1 MAPLRRSID
10 GNTQL
15 HGRRRDGAAFPAD
28 AMASPLRE
36 GALVILTVRDMTE
49 SWEQEEALRRALDDK
64 NTLLKEL
71 YHRVKNNLQLII
83 SLFNLQV
90 RALPSGQARQAL
102 VDAAGRV
109 RAMALVHERL
119 YQSGTLSSIRLDGYV
134 RELCEQLAGAASAAQ
149 RGVGLH
155 VEAEPLEVGLDVA
168 VPLGLL
174 LNELVTNSL
183 KHGFPDGR
191 HGHVHVRVARVTDET
206 VRLTVRDDGVGLP
219 PGMSRTSQQTL
230 GLKLV
235 SALSEQ
241 MRARFALDED
251 NGVVA
256 TLEFRVP
263 GTAPAASS
271 RPTAAT
277 SGQISGP
284 VSK

>member
-1 MAPLRRSID
+1 
-10 GNTQL
+10 
-15 HGRRRDGAAFPAD
+15 
-28 AMASPLRE
+28 MASPLRE
-36 GALVILTVRDMTE
+36 RALVILTVRDMTE
-49 SWEQEEALRRALDDK
+49 SWAQEEALRRALDDK

-90 RALPSGQARQAL
+90 RALAPGQARQAL

-134 RELCEQLAGAASAAQ
+134 GELCEQLAGAASAAQ
-149 RGVGLH
+149 HGITVQ

-191 HGHVHVRVARVTDET
+191 RGHVRVGVARVADDT
-206 VRLTVRDDGVGLP
+206 VRLTVSDDGVGLP

-251 NGVVA
+251 GGVVA

-263 GTAPAASS
+263 GPAPGAAP
-271 RPTAAT
+271 RP
-277 SGQISGP
+277 SVDVQRP
-284 VSK
+284 VLE